1 MWELKIRFTKQSEQ
15 QTVLSISNQ
24 DMLIQINSHFP
35 ISTKAVGIK
44 RLPSG
49 DLVIQ
54 TIHEEAKK
62 TLNDNQKCLV
72 DLGKSGAIL
81 QDRFPVFV
89 HSVQVDHIDTD
100 ETKAK
105 QYIQAEN
112 KLLYLDLRVVQII

>member
-1 MWELKIRFTKQSEQ
+1 
-15 QTVLSISNQ
+15 
-24 DMLIQINSHFP
+24 MLVQINLHFP

-44 RLPSG
+44 RLPSS

-62 TLNDNQKCLV
+62 TLNNNQKWLV

-81 QDRFPVFV
+81 QDRFSVFV
-89 HSVQVDHIDTD
+89 YLVQVDHIDTD
-100 ETKAK
+100 EIKAK

-112 KLLYLDLRVVQII
+112 KLLYLDFRVIRII

>member
-1 MWELKIRFTKQSEQ
+1 
-15 QTVLSISNQ
+15 
-24 DMLIQINSHFP
+24 MLVQINLHFP

-44 RLPSG
+44 RLPSS

-62 TLNDNQKCLV
+62 TLNDNQKWLV

-81 QDRFPVFV
+81 QDRFPIFV
-89 HSVQVDHIDTD
+89 HSVQVDHIDID

-105 QYIQAEN
+105 LYIQVEN
-112 KLLYLDLRVVQII
+112 KLLYLGLRVVQIA